1 VAEEARHK
9 VEASKLMA
17 IPKVD
22 LCRLD
27 PSSPGWASA
36 RATVTASMV
45 EHGCVVVA
53 CDALGAELRRALFE
67 RCMPELFEFPAETK
81 QRNVSADSA
90 LRGYVGKLPGLD
102 FESFN
107 VAEITE
113 PRSVRDF
120 SSIFW
125 PHGNPEFWYSH

>member
-1 VAEEARHK
+1 MAEEARHK

-90 LRGYVGKLPGLD
+90 LRGYVGSSGTCRHGLR
-102 FESFN
+102 EL
-107 VAEITE
+107 
-113 PRSVRDF
+113 
-120 SSIFW
+120 
-125 PHGNPEFWYSH
+125 